1 MITRTICARQTR
13 LAADARWRATRLGR
27 FVAAR
32 EQRFC
37 DRVAAS
43 VRGHFAVQLG
53 ALDLPL
59 IRRCSARH
67 HAVVGRA
74 PGCAPRADWRE
85 MPFANDSLDFVV
97 AAHAFE
103 FCEDPRALAR
113 EIARVLRPEGD
124 LLVVAFNPLSL
135 FGARA
140 KIDRG
145 GEYPWRG
152 RFLPLPQIRDW
163 LALLGLSP
171 VGGGYCA
178 YLPPLALRQESKCA
192 LGWVEAAGARWWPLA
207 GGVYFIHAVK
217 RVIVARAD
225 FARVAC
231 AKNIRA
237 GDATGGARGV
247 KMRGAQMIELSESSP
262 DAPARRVEIFTD
274 GSCLGNPG
282 PGGWGAVL
290 RWRGREKRIA
300 GGEAATTNNRMELT
314 AAIRALESL
323 RGPCAVVLTTDSQ
336 YLRRGVTEWLAA
348 WRRRE
353 WRAAGGGKI
362 KNIDLWQRLHDLV
375 AAHQIDWRW
384 TKGHAECEGNQVADA
399 LARDSART
407 QCR

>member
-1 MITRTICARQTR
+1 MITRTICARQIR
-13 LAADARWRATRLGR
+13 LAADARWRSTRLGR

-43 VRGHFAVQLG
+43 ARGHFAAQLG
-53 ALDLPL
+53 APDLPL

-217 RVIVARAD
+217 RVIVARPILPAWRAQKT
-225 FARVAC
+225 FAPAMQP
-231 AKNIRA
+231 AARA
-237 GDATGGARGV
+237 GLKCAAR
-247 KMRGAQMIELSESSP
+247 K
-262 DAPARRVEIFTD
+262 
-274 GSCLGNPG
+274 
-282 PGGWGAVL
+282 
-290 RWRGREKRIA
+290 
-300 GGEAATTNNRMELT
+300 
-314 AAIRALESL
+314 
-323 RGPCAVVLTTDSQ
+323 
-336 YLRRGVTEWLAA
+336 
-348 WRRRE
+348 
-353 WRAAGGGKI
+353 
-362 KNIDLWQRLHDLV
+362 
-375 AAHQIDWRW
+375 
-384 TKGHAECEGNQVADA
+384 
-399 LARDSART
+399 
-407 QCR
+407 

>member
-37 DRVAAS
+37 DRVASS
-43 VRGHFAVQLG
+43 VRGHFAAQLG
-53 ALDLPL
+53 APDLPL

-178 YLPPLALRQESKCA
+178 YLPPLALRQDAKCA

-217 RVIVARAD
+217 RVIVARPICP
-225 FARVAC
+225 R
-231 AKNIRA
+231 
-237 GDATGGARGV
+237 GAR
-247 KMRGAQMIELSESSP
+247 KKHS
-262 DAPARRVEIFTD
+262 
-274 GSCLGNPG
+274 
-282 PGGWGAVL
+282 
-290 RWRGREKRIA
+290 
-300 GGEAATTNNRMELT
+300 
-314 AAIRALESL
+314 
-323 RGPCAVVLTTDSQ
+323 
-336 YLRRGVTEWLAA
+336 
-348 WRRRE
+348 RRRCNRR
-353 WRAAGGGKI
+353 RARG
-362 KNIDLWQRLHDLV
+362 
-375 AAHQIDWRW
+375 
-384 TKGHAECEGNQVADA
+384 
-399 LARDSART
+399 
-407 QCR
+407 

>member
-1 MITRTICARQTR
+1 M
-13 LAADARWRATRLGR
+13 
-27 FVAAR
+27 
-32 EQRFC
+32 
-37 DRVAAS
+37 
-43 VRGHFAVQLG
+43 
-53 ALDLPL
+53 
-59 IRRCSARH
+59 
-67 HAVVGRA
+67 
-74 PGCAPRADWRE
+74 
-85 MPFANDSLDFVV
+85 N
-97 AAHAFE
+97 
-103 FCEDPRALAR
+103 
-113 EIARVLRPEGD
+113 
-124 LLVVAFNPLSL
+124 
-135 FGARA
+135 
-140 KIDRG
+140 
-145 GEYPWRG
+145 
-152 RFLPLPQIRDW
+152 
-163 LALLGLSP
+163 
-171 VGGGYCA
+171 
-178 YLPPLALRQESKCA
+178 
-192 LGWVEAAGARWWPLA
+192 
-207 GGVYFIHAVK
+207 
-217 RVIVARAD
+217 
-225 FARVAC
+225 
-231 AKNIRA
+231 
-237 GDATGGARGV
+237 
-247 KMRGAQMIELSESSP
+247 ELSESSP
-262 DAPARRVEIFTD
+262 DAPPRRVEIFTD